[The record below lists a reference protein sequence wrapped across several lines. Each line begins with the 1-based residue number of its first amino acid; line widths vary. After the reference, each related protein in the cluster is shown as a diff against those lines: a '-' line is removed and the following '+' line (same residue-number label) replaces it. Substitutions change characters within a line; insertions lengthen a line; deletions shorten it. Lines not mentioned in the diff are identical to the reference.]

1 MHFTFLYYSVC
12 VFIFLFLVP
21 EKNMYTRS
29 QVTYIQL
36 PFFTLSFAFSSS
48 NVFLHYPR
56 TINNVMKAV
65 KRKRGGGAT
74 VNGHTF
80 SRSVYTDAGRIVV

>member
-1 MHFTFLYYSVC
+1 MMHAFPQCIYLNSFKCILHFYTILCVC
-12 VFIFLFLVP
+12 LFFLFLVP

-65 KRKRGGGAT
+65 KRKRGGG
-74 VNGHTF
+74 
-80 SRSVYTDAGRIVV
+80 RLR